1 MVGKILKIAN
11 KSNLLKI
18 NQILGWH
25 RVFFGARIR
34 ILTWYIVLM
43 TFFIILTILG
53 IRHNLL
59 INLEER
65 VEESLVQEVEEF
77 QSLVK
82 GQNPNTGEPFDKDIQ
97 AIFNVFL
104 FRNIPDDDEFLI
116 TIFKNKIYKS
126 SPSALPNYISQDSE
140 LVKYWANLRKEEL
153 HQTSINTNTVFYKA
167 YPIEIDGEFLG
178 VFVVAN
184 TMVGEREEIDEALGI
199 VTQVAIAVLGVASFI
214 AWLGAGKVL
223 SPLRLL
229 TKTARSI
236 TESDLTGRIPVRGND
251 EIAELAIAFNHMLDR
266 LQAGFISQ
274 GNFLNDAG
282 HELRTPIT
290 IIQGNLELMGDGI
303 AERQETMDLVFDEL
317 ARMNRLVSDLLVL
330 AKTEQP
336 NFLHLEIVDISVLT
350 QELFS
355 KARVLG
361 ARNWC
366 LDGIGYGLLLMDRQ
380 RLTQAVLNL
389 AQNATQHTSE
399 EDTIAI
405 GSSVSL
411 DSVRFWVRDTGEGI
425 PLDLQSRIFERFVRG
440 EKRRC
445 GEGSGLGLSI
455 VRAIAQS
462 HGGQVELISQ
472 VGKGSTFTILI
483 PIKLP

>member
-1 MVGKILKIAN
+1 MMVGKILKIAN

-178 VFVVAN
+178 V
-184 TMVGEREEIDEALGI
+184 
-199 VTQVAIAVLGVASFI
+199 
-214 AWLGAGKVL
+214 
-223 SPLRLL
+223 
-229 TKTARSI
+229 
-236 TESDLTGRIPVRGND
+236 
-251 EIAELAIAFNHMLDR
+251 
-266 LQAGFISQ
+266 
-274 GNFLNDAG
+274 
-282 HELRTPIT
+282 
-290 IIQGNLELMGDGI
+290 
-303 AERQETMDLVFDEL
+303 
-317 ARMNRLVSDLLVL
+317 
-330 AKTEQP
+330 
-336 NFLHLEIVDISVLT
+336 
-350 QELFS
+350 
-355 KARVLG
+355 
-361 ARNWC
+361 
-366 LDGIGYGLLLMDRQ
+366 YG
-380 RLTQAVLNL
+380 
-389 AQNATQHTSE
+389 
-399 EDTIAI
+399 
-405 GSSVSL
+405 
-411 DSVRFWVRDTGEGI
+411 
-425 PLDLQSRIFERFVRG
+425 
-440 EKRRC
+440 
-445 GEGSGLGLSI
+445 
-455 VRAIAQS
+455 
-462 HGGQVELISQ
+462 
-472 VGKGSTFTILI
+472 
-483 PIKLP
+483 